1 MEPTINLALQLPD
14 AAASCTAQLGR
25 NSSRLTLASPAA
37 DVTSTLHLQPPSID
51 AVKAANTQAQATA
64 LAQPHLT
71 GLDADVSLRG
81 LDVLPLVS
89 DEAAVRQL
97 AVQSGQPLRLKLN
110 GRAKVSGTVQQQQL
124 PAGPGGAWQ
133 FTGDLGLES
142 VRVNQL
148 KLFQKLAGR
157 LALSDTSFSVHGKG
171 QRANETLDLDLALPL
186 LLGRPPADPV
196 TQKPQ
201 ADVPAL
207 AAAVGT
213 ASVVDPDLTASA
225 GEQPQTIERRGG
237 GGLQLRCGPLQV
249 AADVNAAG
257 SQLDFKVGI
266 GYAPLGYV
274 PWQLPKLLETP
285 TRCDPDND

>member
-1 MEPTINLALQLPD
+1 MEPTINLALQLPE
-14 AAASCTAQLGR
+14 AAASCSAQLGR
-25 NSSRLTLASPAA
+25 NSSRLTLASPSA

-51 AVKAANTQAQATA
+51 AVKAAYTQAQAMA

-124 PAGPGGAWQ
+124 PVGPGGAWQ

-186 LLGRPPADPV
+186 LLGRPSAAPV

-201 ADVPAL
+201 AGLPL

-213 ASVVDPDLTASA
+213 ASVVDHDMAASA
-225 GEQPQTIERRGG
+225 GEQPQTTELRGG
-237 GGLQLRCGPLQV
+237 GGLQLRCGSLQV

-257 SQLDFKVGI
+257 SQLDFKVG
-266 GYAPLGYV
+266 GGCAPGAV
-274 PWQLPKLLETP
+274 PGRCQQCFGTP
-285 TRCDPDND
+285 LQV